1 MRGNCARVA
10 LGSGIRSSGGA
21 GIALAVLLVGGWLT
35 TAESQDRPKVRQ
47 TALNREERD
56 RYIKDMEQQRDDFG
70 RSNINPRTTRPQ
82 ERLNTPTAE
91 MKAIRPLMTEFGDE
105 ISILNSVL
113 TDESSQT
120 PAVKSLLS
128 DAYRITADCAM
139 LNKQARTEN
148 NHVAILEDLRQID
161 AAWGEL
167 SHRLGTVRRLSS
179 EAKDHIAN
187 LNDIAGEIR
196 GKLDIG
202 QQVNYRELSNKTVSL
217 STDLQNLIEDIQTEF
232 RLTQEGQRYRSAT
245 SKAHQQ
251 VLALVEL
258 SDDQAD
264 LETIKDQY
272 RRFRELWY
280 PQAANLQAQKRDY
293 FSRSLRRIA
302 TTDGEIARILL
313 MQNRFDKTQIVYL
326 TSALKKDIDEFF
338 YYATLDMCMKLPRA
352 NQVMSS
358 ASEFYGVCE
367 NFVDTVNS
375 DSEYEEIVDAF
386 RYIEQANRSFM
397 TVFGG
402 IDNDDAASALESIS
416 QTLNALRTAIQ
427 VDHDEFNRE
436 SAINLAAKI
445 ENLTDSLDITARRWL
460 ARDRQSFSQDCLDE
474 TASLADQAADLHAAI
489 VSGANVAKIRQDTEK
504 MYQTWRTV
512 YNYLVKCQTEERTS
526 LGRSSSQLTPA
537 LVQLRTLVAN

>member
-1 MRGNCARVA
+1 MRGNCAWVA

-21 GIALAVLLVGGWLT
+21 GIVLATLLVSGWLT
-35 TAESQDRPKVRQ
+35 SADAQIRK
-47 TALNREERD
+47 TALNREEGD
-56 RYIKDMEQQRDDFG
+56 RYIKDLEQQRNDFG
-70 RSNINPRTTRPQ
+70 TTRMNSRTPARPL

-91 MKAIRPLMTEFGDE
+91 MKAIRPLITEFADE
-105 ISILNSVL
+105 ISILKSL
-113 TDESSQT
+113 LIDEVGQT
-120 PAVKSLLS
+120 PAIKSLLS
-128 DAYRITADCAM
+128 DAYQITADCA
-139 LNKQARTEN
+139 LLDKQARTEN
-148 NHVAILEDLRQID
+148 NHIALLDDLRQID

-167 SHRLGTVRRLSS
+167 SHRLGTVRRLSKD
-179 EAKDHIAN
+179 AKDHIAN

-196 GKLDIG
+196 SKLSIS
-202 QQVNYRELSNKTVSL
+202 QQVNYRDLSNKTVSL
-217 STDLQNLIEDIQTEF
+217 ATDLQNLIEDIQTEF

-251 VLALVEL
+251 VLALAEL
-258 SDDQAD
+258 SEERAD
-264 LETIKDQY
+264 LDTIKEQY

-302 TTDGEIARILL
+302 TTDGEIARLLL
-313 MQNRFDKTQIVYL
+313 MQNRFDKTQVVYL
-326 TSALKKDIDEFF
+326 TSALRKDIDEFF

-352 NQVMSS
+352 NQVISS

-375 DSEYEEIVDAF
+375 DSSYEEIVDAY

-397 TVFGG
+397 NVFGS
-402 IDNDDAASALESIS
+402 IDNDNAASALESIS

-427 VDHDEFNRE
+427 VNTDEFNRE

-460 ARDRQSFSQDCLDE
+460 SRDRQSFAQDCLRE
-474 TASLADQAADLHAAI
+474 TNKLAEQAADLHAAI
-489 VSGANVAKIRQDTEK
+489 VGGANVAKIRQDTETL
-504 MYQTWRTV
+504 YQTWRTV
-512 YNYLVKCQTEERTS
+512 YNYLVKCQSEERAS